1 MIYSLYLFYNV
12 YLTKTNKA
20 FDVDRK
26 LKKNCG
32 IKNSQVILIRKNM
45 DVLIEHEKLSNFA
58 LKAQIKVTS
67 TFIAILHFTY
77 ELVPI

>member
-1 MIYSLYLFYNV
+1 
-12 YLTKTNKA
+12 
-20 FDVDRK
+20 
-26 LKKNCG
+26 
-32 IKNSQVILIRKNM
+32 M

-77 ELVPI
+77 ELVPIWITSQYNTVFEGRDIFKCNNCSNKDWYCIKKF